1 MAKNM
6 SLPDTYTF
14 AIATLI
20 GLGIGAFL
28 SILFGRYALPTHIP
42 TEFTVG
48 GYSSG
53 IILTNIVLIAIVGS
67 IVFFAYVSFIVQ
79 DVAFPVAHPG
89 LFILET
95 IIVGFVPASV
105 IYVITDFRAKGYP
118 DIAALNQN
126 FFLLAGKFAIFHLLF
141 QFSGV
146 YSYLLQ
152 N

>member
-1 MAKNM
+1 MAK
-6 SLPDTYTF
+6 SLPIPDTYTF

-20 GLGIGAFL
+20 GLGLGALL
-28 SILFGRYALPTHIP
+28 SFLFGRLTLPTRIP
-42 TEFTVG
+42 TEFTVA

-53 IILTNIVLIAIVGS
+53 VILTNIVLIVIVS
-67 IVFFAYVSFIVQ
+67 AIVFFAYVSFIVQ
-79 DVAFPVAHPG
+79 DAAFPVAHPG

-118 DIAALNQN
+118 DVSELNQN

>member
-1 MAKNM
+1 MAK
-6 SLPDTYTF
+6 SLPIPDTYTF
-14 AIATLI
+14 AIAALI
-20 GLGIGAFL
+20 GLGIGALL
-28 SILFGRYALPTHIP
+28 SFLFGRLTLPTRIP
-42 TEFTVG
+42 SEFTVA

-53 IILTNIVLIAIVGS
+53 VILTNIVLIAIVS
-67 IVFFAYVSFIVQ
+67 AIVFFAYVSFIVQ
-79 DVAFPVAHPG
+79 DVAFPMAHPG

-118 DIAALNQN
+118 DVSSLNQN